1 MRTQNEIISIRQSA
15 KQLQTKAG
23 FLSCVEELHSVGT
36 KYKGISFTLCASRP
50 SDLCSNL
57 TPGSIPEN
65 DLARLLVSAT
75 ENTQYSDPV
84 CQLLALTSEGNASD
98 MHK

>member
-1 MRTQNEIISIRQSA
+1 MT
-15 KQLQTKAG
+15 L
-23 FLSCVEELHSVGT
+23 FLFASLRNNYKLKLVCLVVILKNFHDVST
-36 KYKGISFTLCASRP
+36 KYKGISFTLRASRP

-57 TPGSIPEN
+57 TPRCIPEN

-75 ENTQYSDPV
+75 ENTQHGDPV
-84 CQLLALTSEGNASD
+84 FQLLALTSEGNASD